1 MAVINTNVKSLM
13 AQDALQINN
22 RKLSTTMQR
31 LSTGSRINSA
41 SDDAAGLSIST
52 RMDSQIKGLNMAIKN
67 ANDAISVTQTAEGA
81 MDEVTNILQRM
92 RELAVQSANDTN
104 SAEDRKFLNQEVEQ
118 LSSEIDRIAS
128 TTQFNGINVLDGTFA
143 KKVFQI
149 GANQGQ
155 TMNLSIGS
163 MSSKVLGV
171 AAPMMSQAPDGTQAA
186 NPIGG
191 AKVTGVAST
200 PTVVSLEFD
209 PASSS
214 DATYAFHL
222 QDSVSGISAEI
233 TTSTVDMTNQ
243 LSKDAFVDKIN
254 LALAEAQANTSITSS
269 AAGSAVID
277 LTSPDNFAKVKF
289 SVSVDNG
296 EAVNIDLTQRLLSAH
311 GGSAS
316 VVTLADVTAELNSEL
331 QLAFDSSISA
341 TASGAGGLKLEDKQ
355 GRRIEISQGAGNG
368 YLFGTD
374 VANGGSLLARE
385 TTRNPMSVAWSGNNL
400 MVTNS
405 SGGKISLDTFVAS
418 VGNKVVFNVVDDA
431 QVDGLNEPVLLG
443 SSTVTAST
451 MDAVTFKGKTESSSM
466 SIRFSDL
473 IGTDG
478 SSSAG
483 SKYSFKLTN
492 GAGDVYAD
500 FTASAGSALN
510 VSESRTDREANIVKD
525 IKAALAS
532 GISGLKSSDST
543 MNASEFEVVANG
555 DTITITNKEGRALAI
570 ENFSSNSG
578 YMIAT
583 PGNEPQTSTVVADRN
598 AYYSETRVRL
608 NTGIFGSDY
617 ATASASGEFKLTIDG
632 IAASSTSMFM
642 NGSAGLSSTQLA
654 SGGAFAAA
662 VEDAISAAVVAL
674 GTTGVNQTT
683 SNIKVSYDATS
694 GDLVIRD
701 AGGRSVGFGFG
712 ANNPLA
718 ATGNLMTQDFVV
730 GNANKGFG
738 VNVTS
743 GTAQGDV
750 VESTKVTMSL
760 SADDAKFNF
769 KLNGVALDTSEVQW
783 HANEDFATS
792 TLKTKLDAMVNTIN
806 SVHPNDVV
814 QYTVSGRDITF
825 YQRDGGAL
833 AISDFKTAA
842 THPDLT
848 ATLKPAEGQG
858 TGKTL
863 SYGIHTTAQAAT
875 AAGTLAVATTATLNL
890 QADDV
895 YSMTLSDGAKSYKM
909 TNTTLDVNDSDSVN
923 NFVKKLENSLSGSS
937 ISVSMDTNG
946 NVAFKR
952 ADGGDLILTEFTSA
966 TGKSATWIP
975 GAGLGD
981 SVSLAGNG
989 AINPAD
995 GTVSGGS
1002 TTAATGGSSV
1012 AQISIATQDG
1022 ASKALSVIDKA
1033 ISYVNTER
1041 SKLGAVENRLT
1052 HTIDNLANVVTNT
1065 SASKSRIK
1073 DTDYASE
1080 TAELAR
1086 TQIIQ
1091 QAATA
1096 MLAQANQQPQSVLS
1110 LLK

>member
-1 MAVINTNVKSLM
+1 
-13 AQDALQINN
+13 
-22 RKLSTTMQR
+22 
-31 LSTGSRINSA
+31 
-41 SDDAAGLSIST
+41 
-52 RMDSQIKGLNMAIKN
+52 
-67 ANDAISVTQTAEGA
+67 
-81 MDEVTNILQRM
+81 
-92 RELAVQSANDTN
+92 
-104 SAEDRKFLNQEVEQ
+104 
-118 LSSEIDRIAS
+118 
-128 TTQFNGINVLDGTFA
+128 
-143 KKVFQI
+143 
-149 GANQGQ
+149 
-155 TMNLSIGS
+155 
-163 MSSKVLGV
+163 LGV
-171 AAPMMSQAPDGTQAA
+171 AAPMMSQAPDGTQAT

-222 QDSVSGISAEI
+222 QDSVSGISAAI

-443 SSTVTAST
+443 SSGVTAST

-483 SKYSFKLTN
+483 STYSFKLTN

-500 FTASAGSALN
+500 FTGTALN

-525 IKAALAS
+525 IKTALAS
-532 GISGLKSSDST
+532 GITSLKSSDST

-578 YMIAT
+578 YVIAT

-608 NTGIFGSDY
+608 NTGIFGSNY
-617 ATASASGEFKLTIDG
+617 ATASASGVFKLTIDG

-743 GTAQGDV
+743 GTVTGEV
-750 VESTKVTMSL
+750 VDST
-760 SADDAKFNF
+760 
-769 KLNGVALDTSEVQW
+769 
-783 HANEDFATS
+783 
-792 TLKTKLDAMVNTIN
+792 
-806 SVHPNDVV
+806 
-814 QYTVSGRDITF
+814 
-825 YQRDGGAL
+825 
-833 AISDFKTAA
+833 
-842 THPDLT
+842 
-848 ATLKPAEGQG
+848 
-858 TGKTL
+858 
-863 SYGIHTTAQAAT
+863 
-875 AAGTLAVATTATLNL
+875 
-890 QADDV
+890 
-895 YSMTLSDGAKSYKM
+895 
-909 TNTTLDVNDSDSVN
+909 
-923 NFVKKLENSLSGSS
+923 
-937 ISVSMDTNG
+937 
-946 NVAFKR
+946 
-952 ADGGDLILTEFTSA
+952 
-966 TGKSATWIP
+966 
-975 GAGLGD
+975 
-981 SVSLAGNG
+981 
-989 AINPAD
+989 
-995 GTVSGGS
+995 
-1002 TTAATGGSSV
+1002 
-1012 AQISIATQDG
+1012 
-1022 ASKALSVIDKA
+1022 
-1033 ISYVNTER
+1033 
-1041 SKLGAVENRLT
+1041 
-1052 HTIDNLANVVTNT
+1052 
-1065 SASKSRIK
+1065 
-1073 DTDYASE
+1073 
-1080 TAELAR
+1080 
-1086 TQIIQ
+1086 
-1091 QAATA
+1091 
-1096 MLAQANQQPQSVLS
+1096 
-1110 LLK
+1110 